1 MAEAD
6 IELIET
12 TVGEVADVQRRLGV
26 PEERMVVVVIEP
38 DDWLAKARR
47 ESRRLV
53 SAADLSDEDIDR
65 MIDQARAEVQSPTE

>member
-12 TVGEVADVQRRLGV
+12 TAGQVAEVLKRLGV
-26 PEERMVVVVIEP
+26 PEERTVVVVIEP
-38 DDWLAKARR
+38 DDWLAKARK

-53 SAADLSDEDIDR
+53 VAADLSDDDIDR
-65 MIDQARAEVQSPTE
+65 MINQARTEVQSPSG